1 MLCGLFGVLFIYCF
15 GKFLY
20 DGFFIFLFKFFLL
33 VLFLI
38 FFEENILDSDVDIWW
53 YSCCMLRVLN
63 LKFWYG
69 IYWFKLVIEFFIGKI
84 ILYGLLEVCIKVLF
98 LVCVEFN
105 EWWFLEK
112 LVVVE
117 EIVIGLDGLFVV
129 VIGCGVCWL
138 IVLGLGFKLFDG
150 LFLLVG
156 YFILVCCFKF
166 LIIFW
171 VVGELRFVFRELDK
185 GLLFIFC
192 IVKFVCVFGGK
203 GEGFF
208 VLKCEI
214 VLVVEGLGYLIFK
227 LFSMVW
233 ILGIFLVLLLL
244 ENCFG
249 CNGCFFFCLVIIGG
263 GIMLLLFDVRLLLWF
278 SLCRFLVYLYMVVG
292 YGLLMYD
299 IVLV

>member
-1 MLCGLFGVLFIYCF
+1 M
-15 GKFLY
+15 
-20 DGFFIFLFKFFLL
+20 
-33 VLFLI
+33 
-38 FFEENILDSDVDIWW
+38 
-53 YSCCMLRVLN
+53 
-63 LKFWYG
+63 
-69 IYWFKLVIEFFIGKI
+69 
-84 ILYGLLEVCIKVLF
+84 
-98 LVCVEFN
+98 
-105 EWWFLEK
+105 
-112 LVVVE
+112 
-117 EIVIGLDGLFVV
+117 DGLFVV

-227 LFSMVW
+227 LFSMV
-233 ILGIFLVLLLL
+233 
-244 ENCFG
+244 
-249 CNGCFFFCLVIIGG
+249 
-263 GIMLLLFDVRLLLWF
+263 
-278 SLCRFLVYLYMVVG
+278 
-292 YGLLMYD
+292 
-299 IVLV
+299 